1 MPNSRRHKL
10 ADHNQRIALVLQ
22 GGGALGA
29 YQAGAYEELAA
40 ADLRLDWIAG
50 ISIGAING
58 AIIAGNPAEKRVA
71 NLNEF
76 WETISSQYVAPPLI
90 PGTLGR
96 KIYNEASAT
105 LAVAFGVRGL
115 FQPRI
120 PPHFQFSN
128 GTPEAVSLYDSEP
141 LKKTLLRLVDFDLLN
156 AGDIRFSV
164 GAVNIRSGNFVYF
177 DSRECEI
184 GPDHIMASAALPPG
198 LPPIEIDG
206 ELYWDGGLVSN
217 TPLQHVL
224 ESEPR
229 EDMLVF
235 QIDLFSAYGPAP
247 SSVSDALEREKD
259 IRNSSRTRHNTDMF
273 MQHQTLRRL
282 VRRALDRLP
291 DDVKSDEEFAQLQA
305 LSCDAAVTIVHLVH
319 RRKNYETQSK
329 GHEFSRISVIEHWQA
344 GRDDVI
350 ETLNHEAWTKWR
362 PPAAGVEAFDL
373 TFDERD

>member
-1 MPNSRRHKL
+1 MPNPRRHKL

-40 ADLRLDWIAG
+40 AGLRLDWIAG

-71 NLNEF
+71 NLHDF
-76 WETISSQYVAPPLI
+76 WETISSQYVVPPFI
-90 PGTLGR
+90 PGTFGR

-105 LAVAFGVRGL
+105 LVIAFGVPGL

-120 PPHFQFSN
+120 PPHIQFSN
-128 GTPEAVSLYDSEP
+128 GTPEALSLYDSEP

-156 AGDIRFSV
+156 SGDIRFSV
-164 GAVNIRSGNFVYF
+164 GAVNVRSGNFVYF
-177 DSRECEI
+177 DSRSCEI
-184 GPDHIMASAALPPG
+184 GPEHIMASAALPPG

-229 EDMLVF
+229 EDTLVF
-235 QIDLFSAYGPAP
+235 QVDLFSAYGPAP

-259 IRNSSRTRHNTDMF
+259 IRNSSRTRHNTDVF
-273 MQHQTLRRL
+273 SRHQTLRRL

-291 DDVKSDEEFAQLQA
+291 DDVKAHEEFAQLQA
-305 LSCDAAVTIVHLVH
+305 MSCDAAVTIVHLVH

-344 GRDDVI
+344 GREDVI

-362 PPAAGVEAFDL
+362 PPAVGVDTLDL
-373 TFDERD
+373 TLDQRD